1 MAAQPMTPLLEVDDL
16 EVCFGGDVAAL
27 RGVSFSLDRG
37 ESLAIV
43 GESGSGKSTLALCL
57 AGLVQPPEAGGSVRI
72 DGREVMGATPE
83 VLRDLRWATI
93 ALALQGAP
101 FNPVATVG
109 SQVAEPLRERLG
121 MSKKDAWARATE
133 LAGEALL
140 DPSLL
145 ERYPHQLS
153 GGERRRA
160 TLAMALAL
168 DPALVVLDELTA
180 SLDPATRDAV
190 VERVSALARSRSF
203 ALVVISHDLPDVTH
217 LAQRTMVLYAGEAME
232 VGDTRQVIAEPAHP
246 YSWSLVNAYPVMTT
260 TKDLRPTR
268 GHPPD
273 PRAVARI
280 SLQLALHPG
289 RGCLRAGAPR
299 SAPRSC
305 APGGLPLRWAQDP
318 ARRSAGVQDV
328 PERSQGYPG
337 SRGRLHLL
345 HRGG

>member
-145 ERYPHQLS
+145 ERYPTS
-153 GGERRRA
+153 SRGVSAGERRWPWRWPWTPPWSCWMSSPPA
-160 TLAMALAL
+160 SILPPAMPWSSGCRPW
-168 DPALVVLDELTA
+168 PAPAA
-180 SLDPATRDAV
+180 SP
-190 VERVSALARSRSF
+190 
-203 ALVVISHDLPDVTH
+203 
-217 LAQRTMVLYAGEAME
+217 
-232 VGDTRQVIAEPAHP
+232 
-246 YSWSLVNAYPVMTT
+246 W
-260 TKDLRPTR
+260 
-268 GHPPD
+268 
-273 PRAVARI
+273 
-280 SLQLALHPG
+280 
-289 RGCLRAGAPR
+289 
-299 SAPRSC
+299 
-305 APGGLPLRWAQDP
+305 W
-318 ARRSAGVQDV
+318 
-328 PERSQGYPG
+328 
-337 SRGRLHLL
+337 
-345 HRGG
+345 